1 MNPSILNLITILI
14 LTVIFCASIKV
25 SARMLRYQ
33 DITWKQCLTF
43 GFIIVIATLMASF
56 LIQPNRAA
64 FIVLPLYL
72 LFGGWFFRNRGT
84 KRSGEILGWRG
95 AISLAGI
102 AIFLVGIT
110 MIALFNAF
118 KR

>member
-1 MNPSILNLITILI
+1 MHHLCSLIQL
-14 LTVIFCASIKV
+14 FNCRSN
-25 SARMLRYQ
+25 
-33 DITWKQCLTF
+33 ITWKQSLIF
-43 GFIIVIATLMASF
+43 GFIVIIATLLASL

-64 FIVLPLYL
+64 FIVLPIYL
-72 LFGGWFFRNRGT
+72 FFGGWFFRNRGT

-95 AISLAGI
+95 AVLLAGI